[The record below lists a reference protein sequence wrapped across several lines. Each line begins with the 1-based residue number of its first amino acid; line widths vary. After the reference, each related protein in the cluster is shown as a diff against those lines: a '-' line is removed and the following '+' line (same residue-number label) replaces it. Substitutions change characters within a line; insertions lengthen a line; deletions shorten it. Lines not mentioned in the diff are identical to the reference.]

1 MSNTPVRRRRFERFL
16 LGMGMS
22 AMLFVLERRVMK
34 MQRAADPRA
43 GRRISPTLHNRSNN
57 E

>member
-1 MSNTPVRRRRFERFL
+1 MNHNAVRGRRFERFL

-22 AMLFVLERRVMK
+22 FMLFMLERRVMK
-34 MQRAADPRA
+34 MQRASNSRA
-43 GRRISPTLHNRSNN
+43 GRNRSNN